1 MVTSV
6 KNMEW
11 QTVSMTYLMWSR
23 TAGLGYS
30 GGGSREGKEG
40 APPPPPPP
48 PVSKY
53 LHRVLVFNYR

>member
-11 QTVSMTYLMWSR
+11 QTVSMTYLMCRR

-53 LHRVLVFNYR
+53 LHRVRDF